1 MGRITALA
9 AVETFY
15 LSRILGNKV
24 WYDSQHMVGKLLD
37 LIVDLNAVRPQV
49 VAVKIRIGKKI
60 RIVDFSSFTI
70 SKLNKQYYIECMDLK
85 EKDIS
90 AEHTLFLVKHVLD
103 KQIVDMYGRKVVRVN
118 DVRLAIL
125 SNGVYTVAVDV
136 GFEGL
141 LRRLGVAKPLKN
153 VMKPLG
159 INLPSRLLLWDDVE
173 TIDFSNRGIKLSKS
187 YTKLST
193 LHPSDLADIIED
205 LDRSTQLAV
214 FSSLD
219 IEKAADVLEELE
231 TEAQVNVIES
241 LTTEKAATMLEKL
254 PTDEVADIL
263 DEMDEDHANEI
274 LDRMEREISEE
285 VRELMEYPDKSVGS
299 LMTTE
304 FISFNKQITV
314 NEAIQELRKLKPESE
329 SVYYLYIVDD
339 EEKLIAHLSLRDLI
353 IAEPEIQLH
362 EIMNSNVIYVS
373 DDEQIDTLN
382 EIITKY
388 NLLAVPVVDDKKVL
402 LGIVPINDVVY
413 NLLKSKRK
421 RA

>member
-1 MGRITALA
+1 M
-9 AVETFY
+9 AVIQTFY
-15 LSRILGNKV
+15 LSRILGNKI
-24 WYDSQHMVGKLLD
+24 WSDPQHVVGKLLD
-37 LIVDLNAVRPQV
+37 LIVDLTAVRPQV
-49 VAVKIRIGKKI
+49 VAVKVKVGNKI

-70 SKLNKQYYIECMDLK
+70 SKVNKQYYIECTDLK

-90 AEHTLFLVKHVLD
+90 PEHTLFLVKHVLD
-103 KQIVDMYGRKVVRVN
+103 KQIVDMFGRKVVRVN
-118 DVRLAIL
+118 DLRLAIL

-141 LRRLGVAKPLKN
+141 LRRLGIAKPLKN
-153 VMKPLG
+153 VLKPLG
-159 INLPSRLLLWDDVE
+159 VNIPSNLLLWDDVE
-173 TIDFSNRGIKLSKS
+173 TIDFSHRGIKLSKS
-187 YTKLST
+187 YTKLSA
-193 LHPSDLADIIED
+193 LHSSDLADIIED

-219 IEKAADVLEELE
+219 AEKAADVLEELE

-241 LTTEKAATMLEKL
+241 LTTEKAANMLEKL

-274 LDRMEREISEE
+274 LDQMEREISEE

-304 FISFNKQITV
+304 LISFNENITV
-314 NEAIQELRKLKPESE
+314 NEAIQELRRLKPDSE
-329 SVYYLYIVDD
+329 SIYYIYIVND
-339 EEKLIAHLSLRDLI
+339 EGKLIAHLSLRDLI
-353 IAEPEIQLH
+353 IAEPETQLQ
-362 EIMNSNVIYVS
+362 EILDRNVIYVS

-382 EIITKY
+382 EIISKY
-388 NLLAVPVVDDKKVL
+388 NLLAVPVVDDKMFLV
-402 LGIVPINDVVY
+402 GIVPINDVVY
-413 NLLKSKRK
+413 NLLKSRRK